1 MFVAACRENVVYLS
15 TADMPGSYDHVIVN
29 DDLETAYAELESILA
44 KVMMLLLVV
53 VMMMMTTTTT
63 MMMTTTTTTMMMT
76 TTTMMTMMTTTT
88 IHFVKWLVLLMKDIT
103 ISLSIVSYSK
113 YYLFRQILSKRL

>member
-63 MMMTTTTTTMMMT
+63 MMMTTTTM
-76 TTTMMTMMTTTT
+76 TMMTMMTTTT

-113 YYLFRQILSKRL
+113 YYLFRQILSNLL

>member
-44 KVMMLLLVV
+44 KVMMLLLLVV
-53 VMMMMTTTTT
+53 
-63 MMMTTTTTTMMMT
+63 MMMTTTTTTTMT
-76 TTTMMTMMTTTT
+76 TTTMTMMTTTT

-113 YYLFRQILSKRL
+113 YYLFRQIL